1 MPIFRNKM
9 IDLSKIPS
17 PCYVMEEELLRN
29 NLQLI
34 RSVKDRADVD
44 IILAFKAFALWKSF
58 PIIKEYISH
67 STASSVA
74 EARLAFEEMGS
85 PAHTY
90 APAYTDEDFPFFLQY
105 SSHITFNSLSQFE
118 RFYPQVKASGRT
130 IRCGLRIN
138 PEFSVVETDLYNPS
152 APGSRLGVTVE
163 HLQGGLP
170 AGITGLHL
178 HNLCENNSFD
188 LEKTL
193 EVVERKFGR
202 FFGQIEWLNLGGGHL
217 MTHKDYDIEHL
228 IALLRAFKARYPHL
242 KIILEPGSAFV
253 WQTGVLVSTVTD
265 IVENRGVNTAMLN
278 VSFACHMPDCL
289 EMPYKPVIRGA
300 YQEAVPGK
308 PTYRMGG
315 NSCLS
320 GDFMGDWSFDEPL
333 QIGDRIVFED
343 MIHYTIVKTTM
354 FNGVSHPSIGL
365 WTKENTF
372 ERYRQFDYNDYKN
385 RMS

>member
-1 MPIFRNKM
+1 M

-17 PCYVMEEELLRN
+17 SCYVMEEELLRR

-34 RSVKDRADVD
+34 QSVKERAGVN
-44 IILAFKAFALWKSF
+44 IILAFKAFAMWKSF
-58 PIIKEYISH
+58 PIVRQYIGY

-74 EARLAFEEMGS
+74 EAQLAYEEMGNA
-85 PAHTY
+85 AHTY
-90 APAYTDEDFPFFLQY
+90 APAYTDEDFPVFLNY

-118 RFYPQVKASGRT
+118 RFYPQVLASGKK
-130 IRCGLRIN
+130 IACGVRIN

-152 APGSRLGVTVE
+152 APGSRLGVTADRI
-163 HLQGGLP
+163 GDKLP
-170 AGITGLHL
+170 EGITGLHL

-188 LEKTL
+188 WEKTL
-193 EVVERKFGR
+193 EVVEQKFGHL
-202 FFGQIEWLNLGGGHL
+202 FSQVKWLNLGGGHL
-217 MTHKDYDIEHL
+217 MTHKDYDVEHL
-228 IALLRAFKARYPHL
+228 IALLKAFKNRYPHL
-242 KIILEPGSAFV
+242 EIIMEPGSAFA
-253 WQTGVLVSTVTD
+253 WQTGVLVASVAD
-265 IVENRGVNTAMLN
+265 IVENHGVKTAMLN

-289 EMPYKPVIRGA
+289 EMPYKPRIRGA
-300 YQEAVPGK
+300 YQEPVAGK

-333 QIGDRIVFED
+333 RVGDRIVFED
-343 MIHYTIVKTTM
+343 MIHYTIVKTTL

-365 WTKENTF
+365 WTKENEF
-372 ERYRQFDYNDYKN
+372 VLYKKFGYDDYKN